1 MQGGI
6 TMADQEE
13 RSLTETKRK
22 EKRATDEIEQ
32 SAKDQAR
39 RKANLAREQRIEKD
53 LEARKTKESEKRAAE
68 EPGRL
73 AKDQARRRANLARE
87 QAIVENQDARQ
98 LKSKKQTR
106 N

>member
-39 RKANLAREQRIEKD
+39 RKANLAREQGIEKD

-68 EPGRL
+68 EPARL
-73 AKDQARRRANLARE
+73 AKDQARRKADLARE
-87 QAIVENQDARQ
+87 QAIVEDQDARK
-98 LKSKKQTR
+98 LKYKKER
-106 N
+106 RD